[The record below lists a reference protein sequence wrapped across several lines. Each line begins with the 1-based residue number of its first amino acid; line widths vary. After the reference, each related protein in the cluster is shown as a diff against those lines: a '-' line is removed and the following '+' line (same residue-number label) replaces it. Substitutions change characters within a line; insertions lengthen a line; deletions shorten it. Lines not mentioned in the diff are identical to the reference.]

1 MHVSKGYV
9 KNRGESVICK
19 PRWGASKETN
29 LADTFIWDIQLEELW
44 GKKTNKL
51 FKQDNQWYFS
61 LFMQASEH

>member
-29 LADTFIWDIQLEELW
+29 LADTFISDIQLEEL
-44 GKKTNKL
+44 
-51 FKQDNQWYFS
+51 
-61 LFMQASEH
+61 